1 MVLPASHAVP
11 VYLRAPSGRTALYYV
26 PQPEEE
32 SLQAQ
37 EAKQLMQDR
46 SRPETHLN
54 VGDAVYRQGQLASVV
69 AVDHSLSP
77 PSYVVRMAQSGEEV
91 NCELNN
97 LVILNGLNMLQDQL
111 WNPEVQQPDLQ
122 GRVLEEQAWK
132 MQMELQDGHDLQG
145 TGGSKNYALQAV
157 TEALD
162 RAEVSFSGC
171 GNVQEFEGRDWKSSL
186 QASRDNRAPASYVS
200 NALIEDQLWN
210 PQVQQPDLQGRALEE
225 RAWKMQMQFQDG
237 HDLQGTGGSKNYALQ
252 AVTEALDRAEVS
264 FSGFGNVQDF
274 EVHDPKSGLQ
284 ASRDRVPAPHMGNA
298 LIEET
303 LAGFAKST
311 RVLPTDDVEAIPG
324 CMDAR
329 SSRDHMAIT
338 LVKEDERMGENRS
351 MQFRAPSN
359 LGRNGTISFQPAS
372 LIEFDNIS
380 PVSDEA
386 QRQGEERMVRG
397 STDAN
402 VPSAFEPSLQADL
415 AHHIVEDAVKDN
427 ELLRNTLRNLAL
439 HGLIEDALPQM
450 PLPDCEQMVQDFPLA
465 HEEAHEH
472 CMKKA
477 PIPVDERP
485 ESKEEVQHN
494 YLLDFVLQTDRLGPG
509 RATMPDF
516 ARVSRKVGQGS
527 CGAEKIRKLAP
538 RKVPKLPRHSRDH
551 LVDLVLAGPG
561 NTTPNFAPRGLQ
573 RGSTLPTQHPWRTGA
588 LNTPKEGG
596 PTSARGKGAA
606 HNVATRVQENV
617 QLAMSLS
624 WLC

>member
-162 RAEVSFSGC
+162 RA
-171 GNVQEFEGRDWKSSL
+171 
-186 QASRDNRAPASYVS
+186 
-200 NALIEDQLWN
+200 EDQLWN

-573 RGSTLPTQHPWRTGA
+573 RGSTLKGQVKSTCYGDFPPRKVAPRRQGGKVQPTTLPPVSKKMYNWQ
-588 LNTPKEGG
+588 
-596 PTSARGKGAA
+596 
-606 HNVATRVQENV
+606 
-617 QLAMSLS
+617 
-624 WLC
+624 